1 MCHKE
6 LYFFFDVTPSR
17 CTFRY
22 NIQESCASILNGS
35 YPMRCLSRGV
45 VLDKIGMLTTP
56 NFISLFP
63 QSFDSY
69 WLGLGDEKIR

>member
-1 MCHKE
+1 
-6 LYFFFDVTPSR
+6 
-17 CTFRY
+17 
-22 NIQESCASILNGS
+22 
-35 YPMRCLSRGV
+35 MRCLSRGV

-69 WLGLGDEKIR
+69 WLGLGDEKSGESKSRDSASVVEWDIDSIILSF